1 MTNNQEFAVVATGHH
16 LDNPEFLDRLFEVTG
31 GDVTFECDRH
41 GEVATIWFDREADTL
56 KEAVVE
62 AIRQLHRLPELRI
75 RSVEIDD
82 IVTQDQI
89 AEKTGLSRQA
99 VSMHVNEQRGTKH
112 FPLPVVGIPQRV
124 RVWRLADIYEYFDR
138 PEDAERLRRERSAVE
153 EAWSKALEPH
163 AS

>member
-1 MTNNQEFAVVATGHH
+1 MTTIQEFAVIATGED
-16 LDNPEFLDRLFEVTG
+16 LDDNDFLNRLFEATG
-31 GDVTFECDRH
+31 GDTTFECDRR
-41 GEVATIWFDREADTL
+41 GEVATIWFDREAESL
-56 KEAVVE
+56 KQAVVE
-62 AIRQLHRLPELRI
+62 AIKQLHTLPELSI

-89 AEKTGLSRQA
+89 GEKTGLTRQA

-124 RVWRLADIYEYFDR
+124 RVWRLADIYDYFDR
-138 PEDAERLRRERSAVE
+138 KEEAEALRRQRSAVD
-153 EAWSKALEPH
+153 EAWTGTLETT

>member
-1 MTNNQEFAVVATGHH
+1 MTSNQEFAVIATGRD
-16 LDNPEFLDRLFEVTG
+16 LDDPEFLDRLFEITG

-56 KEAVVE
+56 KDAVFE

-75 RSVEIDD
+75 QSVEIDD

-138 PEDAERLRRERSAVE
+138 PEDADRLRRQRSAVE
-153 EAWSKALEPH
+153 EAWTQALEPH
-163 AS
+163 AP

>member
-1 MTNNQEFAVVATGHH
+1 MTTIQEFAVIATGED
-16 LDNPEFLDRLFEVTG
+16 LDNNDFLNRLFEATG
-31 GDVTFECDRH
+31 GDITFECDRH
-41 GEVATIWFDREADTL
+41 GEVATIWFDREAESL
-56 KEAVVE
+56 KQAVVK
-62 AIRQLHRLPELRI
+62 AIRQLHTLPELSI

-89 AEKTGLSRQA
+89 SEKTGMSRQV

-124 RVWRLADIYEYFDR
+124 RVWRLADIYDYFDR
-138 PEDAERLRRERSAVE
+138 EEDAERLRRQRSAVD
-153 EAWSKALEPH
+153 EAWKRALEDI